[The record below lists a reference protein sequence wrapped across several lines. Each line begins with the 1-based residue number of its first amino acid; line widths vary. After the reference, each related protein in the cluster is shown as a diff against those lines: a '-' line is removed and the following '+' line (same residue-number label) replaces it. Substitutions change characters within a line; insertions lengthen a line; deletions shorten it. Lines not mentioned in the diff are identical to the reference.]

1 MKKIAVTGGKGGTG
15 KSTVSVLLAKKLMA
29 SQKVLLADLDTECPN
44 DHLLTGISLEKPIKE
59 TLSKLP
65 EIDTAKCQKCG
76 ECVKSCTS
84 NALFMPPGKTPIV
97 LPDLCSACQTC
108 LDVCPHQAITAKDNV
123 TGKIYRHDFGKNL
136 ILVTGQARARLIET
150 ASVVRQTKETAL
162 EIGRKEKVDTIIFD
176 TAAGTHCPVVVA
188 IMGVE
193 KAIAVTEP
201 TPMGAHDLDLILQ
214 LLEKIEVPC
223 DIFLNQADLGKKDLI
238 TDLVKKFGKQ
248 KLSHEIKHSTKL
260 AKAYSRGDLLN
271 DPEVNLQY
279 DGKI

>member
-44 DHLLTGISLEKPIKE
+44 DHLLTGAELEKPIKE
-59 TLSKLP
+59 TISKLP
-65 EIDTAKCQKCG
+65 KIDPAKCQKCG
-76 ECVKSCTS
+76 QCVEACTS
-84 NALFMPPGKTPIV
+84 NALFMPTGKAPIV

-123 TGKIYRHDFGKNL
+123 TGKIYRHDFGDNL

-162 EIGRKEKVDTIIFD
+162 EIARQEKVDTIIFD

-188 IMGVE
+188 LMDVE

-201 TPMGAHDLDLILQ
+201 TPMGAHDLNLILQ

-223 DIFLNQADLGKKDLI
+223 DIFLNQADLGKKELI
-238 TDLVKKFGKQ
+238 TNLIKNFGKPQ
-248 KLSHEIKHSTKL
+248 LAHEIQHSKKI
-260 AKAYSRGDLLN
+260 AQAYSRGDLLN
-271 DPEVNLQY
+271 DPEINLQY
-279 DGKI
+279 NGKI